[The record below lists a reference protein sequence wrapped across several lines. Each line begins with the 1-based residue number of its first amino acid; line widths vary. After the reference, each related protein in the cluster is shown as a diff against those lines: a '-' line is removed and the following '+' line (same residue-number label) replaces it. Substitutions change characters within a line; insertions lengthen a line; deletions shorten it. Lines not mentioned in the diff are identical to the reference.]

1 MRRRPPPAHAA
12 RGRHVLILPLAL
24 GLLAALGAGVGGA
37 SWVVH
42 RSAARVTG
50 SSSAETRPLAGTR
63 KPAGAQ
69 ATACHHEKGPFRV
82 SGTLVTG
89 STGRYIPYGIN
100 LTGLAHTDYT
110 ERMAQDEAAITS
122 AADDW
127 CANTVRFQLRQ
138 ANLVSITG
146 HVNQAF
152 LNAVIAEVHFAEA
165 RGLVVVL
172 NLQWQLDAAKL
183 VESMPTRRS
192 EAFWASLA
200 SVFGTDPSV
209 VFDIFNE
216 PAQRAP
222 CGWAFWRDGGVCRG
236 HHYLG
241 MQALADYIR
250 ARAPNLFWVEGISA
264 GSLLNEAW
272 QYHITGDGP
281 LEYSEHR
288 PPGRHQYQ
296 TWDSEFGYIARSG
309 HAPVVEGEWADY
321 ARPNAPWACWDNAP
335 VSAPRFL
342 NYLRVRGFGLIM
354 TLLVKNQLIKSGNLN
369 DPTRF
374 RSNWSCTAG
383 LDQGVG
389 HQAQQWFI
397 RQNG

>member
-1 MRRRPPPAHAA
+1 MITKHHPRAA
-12 RGRHVLILPLAL
+12 GLGRLALILPLAI
-24 GLLAALGAGVGGA
+24 GLVAALAAGLGGA
-37 SWVVH
+37 
-42 RSAARVTG
+42 AT
-50 SSSAETRPLAGTR
+50 AGTGKLASAR
-63 KPAGAQ
+63 AA
-69 ATACHHEKGPFRV
+69 AACHHERGPFRV
-82 SGTLVTG
+82 RGTVVTG

-100 LTGLAHTDYT
+100 ITGLAHTDYAA
-110 ERMAQDEAAITS
+110 EVAQDKADITAS
-122 AADDW
+122 ADDW
-127 CANTVRFQLRQ
+127 CANTVRFQVRQ
-138 ANLVSITG
+138 GNLVSPAG
-146 HVNQAF
+146 HVSKAF
-152 LNAVIAEVHFAEA
+152 LKAVITEVHFAEK

-172 NLQWQLDAAKL
+172 NLQWQLDAAKH

-200 SVFGTDPSV
+200 AHFGRDPNV
-209 VFDIFNE
+209 VFDIYNE
-216 PAQRAP
+216 PEQFSA
-222 CGWAFWRDGGVCRG
+222 CGWVFWRNGGVCHG

-241 MQALADYIR
+241 MQALADYVR
-250 ARAPNLFWVEGISA
+250 ARASNLFWVEGIGA
-264 GSLLNEAW
+264 GATLSDAW
-272 QYHITGDGP
+272 RFHITGDGP

-288 PPGRHQYQ
+288 PPGLHQPR

-321 ARPNAPWACWDNAP
+321 ARGHHAPWACWGNAP

-342 NYLRVRGFGLIM
+342 RYLRVRGFGLIM
-354 TLLVKNQLIKSGNLN
+354 TLLVKGQLIQTANLN

-374 RSNWSCTAG
+374 QRNWSCTSG

>member
-1 MRRRPPPAHAA
+1 MGRRPPPAHAA
-12 RGRHVLILPLAL
+12 RSRRALTLPLAI
-24 GLLAALGAGVGGA
+24 GLLAVLGTGAGGA
-37 SWVVH
+37 SWAVH
-42 RSAARVTG
+42 KWAARVTG
-50 SSSAETRPLAGTR
+50 PPAGARPPAGTR
-63 KPAGAQ
+63 KPANVPA
-69 ATACHHEKGPFRV
+69 AACHHVKGPFHV
-82 SGTLVTG
+82 SGTVVTG

-100 LTGLAHTDYT
+100 LTGLAHTDYA
-110 ERMAQDEAAITS
+110 EKMAQDEADIAG
-122 AADDW
+122 AEEDW

-146 HVNQAF
+146 HINQAF
-152 LNAVIAEVHFAEA
+152 LNAVITEVHFAEA

-192 EAFWASLA
+192 ETFWASLA
-200 SVFGTDPSV
+200 SHFGTDPSV

-222 CGWAFWRDGGVCRG
+222 CGWAFWRNGGACYG

-241 MQALADYIR
+241 MQALADYVR
-250 ARAPNLFWVEGISA
+250 ARAPNLFWIEGISA
-264 GSLLNEAW
+264 GSLLNQAW
-272 QYHITGDGP
+272 RYHITGDGP

-288 PPGRHQYQ
+288 PPGRHQYR
-296 TWDSEFGYIARSG
+296 TWDSVFGYIARGG

-321 ARPNAPWACWDNAP
+321 ARPHAPWACWDNAP

-342 NYLRVRGFGLIM
+342 RYLQARGFGLIL
-354 TLLVKNQLIKSGNLN
+354 TLLVQNQLIKSANLD

>member
-1 MRRRPPPAHAA
+1 MGRHRSPAHAA
-12 RGRHVLILPLAL
+12 RGRRVLILPLAI
-24 GLLAALGAGVGGA
+24 GLLAVLGAGVVGA
-37 SWVVH
+37 SWSVH
-42 RSAARVTG
+42 RWSARETG
-50 SSSAETRPLAGTR
+50 SSSAGARPLAGAR
-63 KPAGAQ
+63 KPASAQ
-69 ATACHHEKGPFRV
+69 AAACHHEKGPFRV
-82 SGTLVTG
+82 RGTVVTG

-100 LTGLAHTDYT
+100 LTGLAHTDYAD
-110 ERMAQDEAAITS
+110 RMAQDEADITG

-127 CANTVRFQLRQ
+127 CANTVRFQIRQ
-138 ANLVSITG
+138 ANLVSVTG
-146 HVNQAF
+146 HVSRAF
-152 LNAVIAEVHFAEA
+152 LNAVTAEVHFAEA

-172 NLQWQLDAAKL
+172 NLQWQMDDAAL

-236 HHYLG
+236 HQYLG

-250 ARAPNLFWVEGISA
+250 ALAPNLFWVEGISA

-296 TWDSEFGYIARSG
+296 TWDHEFGYIARGG

-374 RSNWSCTAG
+374 QSNWSCTAG